1 MAGPLHP
8 AKRVGSRGPIAR
20 STSAPLLSLTI
31 RNYLELVRPAN
42 VVTALADVLAGYAL
56 AERQNHQALPWL
68 LVATACLYAG
78 GVVLND
84 YFDRNLDAVE
94 RPERPIPSG
103 RVGAGGAAALG
114 VLLLGAGV
122 FTAAQATRAAVL
134 IALAIAGFV
143 VLYDA
148 WGKRQW
154 IGPANMGLCRALNL
168 LLGVAAVPV
177 ALAARWPVALIP
189 FVYIVAVTALS
200 RGEVHGGAPRT
211 AAFALVSLSAG
222 LAGLAFLALRSE
234 HALVSGV
241 VLACLIARVVPP
253 FLQARGS
260 LEPAR
265 VRHAVKRG
273 VLSLV
278 LVNAVI
284 GTAYAGPVYG
294 ALILVTALVAGW
306 LARMFAVT

>member
-1 MAGPLHP
+1 
-8 AKRVGSRGPIAR
+8 
-20 STSAPLLSLTI
+20 LTI
-31 RNYLELVRPAN
+31 RAYLELVRPAN

-56 AERQNHQALPWL
+56 AERQNHGALPWL

-84 YFDRNLDAVE
+84 YFDRHLDAVE

-103 RVGAGGAAALG
+103 RVGAMGAAALG
-114 VLLLGAGV
+114 ACLLGAGV
-122 FTAAQATRAAVL
+122 ISAARATGSALIIAV
-134 IALAIAGFV
+134 AIAALV

-168 LLGVAAVPV
+168 LLGVAAVPPV
-177 ALAARWPVALIP
+177 LPARWPVAAIP

-211 AAFALVSLSAG
+211 ATFALISLSAG
-222 LAGLAFLALRSE
+222 LAGLALLAFRSE
-234 HALVSGV
+234 HAFVSGV
-241 VLACLIARVVPP
+241 VLAVLVARVVPP
-253 FLQARGS
+253 FLQAATVEARGS
-260 LEPAR
+260 VEPGR
-265 VRHAVKRG
+265 IRHAVKRG

-294 ALILVTALVAGW
+294 ALILATAVVAGW